1 MKKLMNVLKKVT
13 VVAVV
18 CMLVASA
25 TTTQMYKSR
34 TSIGSQQLISCSAY
48 DVSLC
53 AKDEKP
59 EPEPEERPL
68 AEFDF
73 Y

>member
-1 MKKLMNVLKKVT
+1 MKKLTNVLKKIT

-25 TTTQMYKSR
+25 TTTHMYKGHSA
-34 TSIGSQQLISCSAY
+34 IGSQQLVSCGAY
-48 DVSLC
+48 GVSVC

-59 EPEPEERPL
+59 EPEEQPL
-68 AEFDF
+68 GEMD
-73 Y
+73 YD